1 MGVRE
6 GFAVLRLYARDVRVG
21 DEILV
26 GPQGHPIPQAPSVIA
41 LDWRTPVCLAAT
53 LRDDSGADE
62 VALWLPS
69 SPLTVYRPG
78 GAA

>member
-1 MGVRE
+1 MAY
-6 GFAVLRLYARDVRVG
+6 AVLRIYACDVRVG
-21 DEILV
+21 DELLR
-26 GPQGHPIPQAPSVIA
+26 GPQGHRLRDAPSVVA

-53 LRDDSGADE
+53 LRDDSGTDD
-62 VALWLPS
+62 VVFWLPS